1 MAKKA
6 IEFTQVDQLTGR
18 IAVSVSGGTMGKA
31 DYVPETDGFIIEV
44 RYDNEA
50 QKMGKA
56 LSSTRIDVQNIL
68 RVFYRAN
75 KRFPFAPG
83 KVQKVGGTGTF
94 ELPVASHVDKLE
106 AQAAQGLVSTAD
118 LIRIAKAA
126 GMSIPAEWIAMVET
140 LRAES
145 AVTLAELN
153 KPAVGAS
160 VNKGVQS
167 DDNDEIEMQYARD
180 WLDKQTTAKLQVLC
194 QDEEIDHEELT
205 AEEMRDELEQV
216 EKHDE

>member
-18 IAVSVSGGTMGKA
+18 ISVSVSGGTEGKP
-31 DYVPETDGFIIEV
+31 DYVPETDGLIIEV

-83 KVQKVGGTGTF
+83 KLQKVSGTGTF
-94 ELPVASHVDKLE
+94 ELPVASQVDKLE
-106 AQAAQGLVSTAD
+106 AQLTAGQVELADKIRLAKGLG
-118 LIRIAKAA
+118 LP
-126 GMSIPAEWIAMVET
+126 IPADW
-140 LRAES
+140 
-145 AVTLAELN
+145 LAELN
-153 KPAVGAS
+153 KPAVGDS
-160 VNKGVQS
+160 VDEDKQS
-167 DDNDEIEMQYARD
+167 DDDEEDEMQYARS
-180 WLDKQTTAKLQVLC
+180 WLDKQVVTKLQVLC
-194 QDEEIDHEELT
+194 QNEEIDHDELT
-205 AEEMRDELEQV
+205 ADEMRDELEQV
-216 EKHDE
+216 EKHD